1 MLIKA
6 KINITYPGI
15 GRIVSGS
22 TLHVDPHAGGYRILD
37 GPYKGLRV
45 EAAQALQMDQARPW
59 INEGEKPGA
68 KKRYG

>member
-6 KINITYPGI
+6 KINITYPDI

-22 TLHVDPHAGGYRILD
+22 TLHVEPHAGGYRILD

-45 EAAQALQMDQARPW
+45 EGYQALQMDHGRGGLE
-59 INEGEKPGA
+59 EGFKPGA
-68 KKRYG
+68 KKQYG